1 MRISGKLTLGV
12 IGGIVAIL
20 AISSYLTVNREVKL
34 FETDMARDHE
44 LFAQAV
50 ASSMARVWRV
60 DGRAHALG
68 LLEQLDAGEGAVRVR
83 FVPKDRG
90 ASDRHIDQAMLT
102 RVRQGGPTLHDKLE
116 GPSPMLY
123 SYAAV
128 HLGDETPGVLE
139 VSESL
144 EPRDKYVR
152 STVLRAAVTAL
163 CLALVCAALTFA
175 LGSSIVGRPVR
186 ALVDQARRIGA
197 GDLGIRLD
205 LQQHDEIA
213 ELGREMNA
221 MSTKLSDA
229 NARLVAETAGRVHA
243 LQQLRH
249 AERLVTV
256 GKLAS
261 GIAHELGTPLNVVS
275 GRAKMISQNPASDES
290 VRNNAR
296 IVMEQSQ
303 RMAQIIR
310 QLLDF
315 ARAGKPNKASVDLH
329 HLASST
335 LSLLRPIADK
345 RRVTLQ
351 FDSTEPVSEVIAD
364 AAQLQQVLTNLVVNA
379 VQASPESSAVEVSL
393 RTAPGIR
400 RPGGS
405 ASSGASNGA
414 TEPARER
421 GFVCITIGDHGSGM
435 GEETLERIFEPFFTT
450 KDVGEGTGLGLAV
463 AYGIVQEHGGFITV
477 ESTLGAGSRFE
488 VYLPIPDPQ

>member
-12 IGGIVAIL
+12 IAGIVGIL
-20 AISSYLTVNREVKL
+20 AISSYLTVKREVDL

-44 LFAQAV
+44 IFAQAV

-68 LLEQLDAGEGAVRVR
+68 LLEQLEAGEGSVRVR
-83 FVPKDRG
+83 FVPKDGNPTDPHIPQRALAGVLRG
-90 ASDRHIDQAMLT
+90 
-102 RVRQGGPTLHDKLE
+102 GKPLHDKLE
-116 GPSPMLY
+116 GPSPTLY

-144 EPRDKYVR
+144 EPRDAYVR

-163 CLALVCAALTFA
+163 CLGIVCAALTFA

-186 ALVDQARRIGA
+186 ALVEQARRIGA

-221 MSTKLSDA
+221 MSSKLSDA
-229 NARLVAETAGRVHA
+229 NARLVAETAARVHA
-243 LQQLRH
+243 LEQLRH
-249 AERLVTV
+249 ADRLVTV

-275 GRAKMISQNPASDES
+275 GRAKMISQSRGSDEPT
-290 VRNNAR
+290 RNNAR
-296 IVMEQSQ
+296 IVMEQSE

-310 QLLDF
+310 QLLNF
-315 ARAGKPNKASVDLH
+315 ARAGKPNKSLVDLR
-329 HLASST
+329 HLIAST

-345 RRVTLQ
+345 RRVTLR
-351 FDSTEPVSEVIAD
+351 FEAIEPILEVVAD
-364 AAQLQQVLTNLVVNA
+364 AAQLQQVVTNLVVNA
-379 VQASPESSAVEVSL
+379 VQASLDSGIVEVGL
-393 RTAPGIR
+393 RTSLDGQRDRLA
-400 RPGGS
+400 
-405 ASSGASNGA
+405 
-414 TEPARER
+414 EPEKPAQS
-421 GFVCITIGDHGSGM
+421 FVCIT
-435 GEETLERIFEPFFTT
+435 
-450 KDVGEGTGLGLAV
+450 
-463 AYGIVQEHGGFITV
+463 
-477 ESTLGAGSRFE
+477 
-488 VYLPIPDPQ
+488 